1 MISVCVATFN
11 AEPYIWTQLESIMA
25 QIAAEDEII
34 IFDDHSTDD
43 TIKIIQSLKEPRIRL
58 FEQQERQGVIL
69 NFECALKVAK
79 GDVIFLSDHDDVWLP
94 NKVTKCLAALESN
107 VAVVTDCQVV
117 DEQLS
122 LIAPSFFAIRKSRPG
137 IVKNL
142 LTNSYMGCCMAFRR
156 EVLAAALPFPKHI
169 PMHDAWLGLVAEL
182 TGSVLFIA
190 EPLLLYRRHQAN
202 VSPLHSRNSL
212 YTKLKSRLALLTALL
227 GRRLAGTTLFRRG

>member
-11 AEPYIWTQLESIMA
+11 AESYIRTQLESIIA
-25 QIAAEDEII
+25 QLAAGDEIV

-43 TIKIIQSLKEPRIRL
+43 TIKVIQSLQEPRIRL
-58 FEQQERQGVIL
+58 FEQQERQGVIR
-69 NFECALKVAK
+69 NFECALKAAK

-122 LIAPSFFAIRKSRPG
+122 LIAPSFFTLRKSRPG
-137 IVKNL
+137 IIKNL
-142 LTNSYMGCCMAFRR
+142 MTNSYIGCCMAFRS

-182 TGSVLFIA
+182 TGPVVFLT
-190 EPLLLYRRHQAN
+190 EPLLLYRRHQLN
-202 VSPLHSRNSL
+202 VSPLSSNNSIC
-212 YTKLKSRLALLTALL
+212 TKLKSRLVLLTALVA
-227 GRRLAGTTLFRRG
+227 RRLAGTTFSRRG

>member
-11 AEPYIWTQLESIMA
+11 AEPYLRAQLESIIA
-25 QIAAEDEII
+25 QIAAGDEII
-34 IFDDHSTDD
+34 IFDDQSTDD
-43 TIKIIQSLKEPRIRL
+43 TIKVIQSLRDPRIRL
-58 FEQQERQGVIL
+58 YEQQERQGVIR

-94 NKVTKCLAALESN
+94 NKVNRCLAALESN
-107 VAVVTDCQVV
+107 VAVVTDCHVV

-122 LIAPSFFAIRKSRPG
+122 LIAPSFFALRKSRPG

-156 EVLAAALPFPKHI
+156 EVLATALPFPKNI

-182 TGSVLFIA
+182 TGPVLFIA

-202 VSPLHSRNSL
+202 VSPLQSRDSL
-212 YTKLKSRLALLTALL
+212 YTKLKSRIALLMALIT
-227 GRRLAGTTLFRRG
+227 RRLAGTSLFGRG

>member
-1 MISVCVATFN
+1 
-11 AEPYIWTQLESIMA
+11 MA

>member
-1 MISVCVATFN
+1 
-11 AEPYIWTQLESIMA
+11 MA

-43 TIKIIQSLKEPRIRL
+43 TIKVIQGLQEPRIRL

-69 NFECALKVAK
+69 NFECALKAAK

-169 PMHDAWLGLVAEL
+169 PMHDAWLGLAAEL

-202 VSPLHSRNSL
+202 ASPLHSRNSL